1 MDSALLYAYMF
12 DIGWFLLLT
21 GALMLLAMILIFLRG
36 DFWETP
42 RCELE
47 KNRKQ

>member
-21 GALMLLAMILIFLRG
+21 GALMLGAMVSIFLGG
-36 DFWETP
+36 DYWDP
-42 RCELE
+42 ANYDLE
-47 KNRKQ
+47 KELKV

>member
-21 GALMLLAMILIFLRG
+21 GALMLLAMTLIFLRG
-36 DFWETP
+36 DF
-42 RCELE
+42 CEAPNGELKRE
-47 KNRKQ
+47 RNG

>member
-21 GALMLLAMILIFLRG
+21 GALMLVATILIFLRR
-36 DFWETP
+36 DFYEAP
-42 RCELE
+42 NSELKRE
-47 KNRKQ
+47 GNG